1 MSTFNSNI
9 TSFTNYNNNKTQG
22 NEIEFERISYTL
34 NSLIKHFLLENASNS
49 NNRNLKKNEITPQQK
64 RIFDY
69 CMRILGRY
77 FVLPDR
83 TDL

>member
-22 NEIEFERISYTL
+22 NEIEFERISHTL
-34 NSLIKHFLLENASNS
+34 NSLIKHFLLENVNDSN
-49 NNRNLKKNEITPQQK
+49 NEITSQQK